1 MQPADPLPASQA
13 GHSRRTPL
21 QQCGDIHPNPGP
33 QLKCPYCGKRAGAGT
48 IQCTVCGNWS
58 HMRCVGV
65 RSHNLPPMHICK
77 ECQEQPWECQVCN
90 KNCYFSSTQCSQC
103 GKWTHDGCSKGKGE
117 PPQFKCIK
125 CHKPKNRTKPRD
137 IKICQLNCN
146 GLKAR
151 RTELE
156 KMLTET
162 MPDVVLL
169 QETLLRS
176 GMEYNPPPPPQ
187 GYTTADKKDGVPY
200 DNKPRAG
207 VLTLVKEDLPF
218 TKVAK
223 SENTWTDF
231 VTIKL
236 DTADT
241 LVANVYIPPENSKAT
256 EDWQQ
261 VLNGHQGTGRL
272 IMAGDMNA
280 HEHWDNFLDED
291 KRGTEFA
298 EWMQSNALEASNDPN
313 VHTRTSPNSGGRSS
327 LDLTLAS
334 NQLIDNVRESWET
347 GEDVGSDHFPIFFR
361 LGTKFP
367 PPRRRKPR
375 FVFKNARWE
384 GFRESLSAKSERG
397 NSVNECYKHLVQDI
411 LKAAKENIPMG
422 ALQGRTKPFW
432 SSKCQELVTARNEA
446 RKAAEQTGTEADV
459 KAFKLALSVLK
470 TGKAPRPDEI
480 TNEMLKNLDK
490 ATKSRLLKLFNWAL
504 REGVSPA
511 GWRRS
516 TIIPVHKK
524 GKPRDDPSSYRPV
537 GLTSCMAKLMERMV
551 ATRLVYH
558 LESQKILAKCQAG
571 FRKNRSTEEQI
582 ARIVQDAFDGLEQ
595 KKPQRSVLVLL
606 DFSRAYDRV
615 WKSALYKKMAD
626 CQVHGDLIRWTK
638 SFLDDKRGRF
648 KWSETLSKERLFRE
662 GLPQGSVLAPTLWLI
677 YWNDLPSHISA
688 A

>member
-1 MQPADPLPASQA
+1 MNYSGYGRSLQNSDKSSSTLIIKNRDRFSPAEVDENVSPEEQVWRYLTGGKERPYMS
-13 GHSRRTPL
+13 
-21 QQCGDIHPNPGP
+21 GP
-33 QLKCPYCGKRAGAGT
+33 QKQGRPPCDRFSQYQDDAKSAFGT
-48 IQCTVCGNWS
+48 APTGFWGGGGCSQPTHSQPLRLATVGEPRYSCAVTSTLTPDLNSNAQTVGRGQELGLCTVCGNWS

-65 RSHNLPPMHICK
+65 RSHNLPRMHICK

-90 KNCYFSSTQCSQC
+90 KNCYFSSTQCNQC

-117 PPQFKCIK
+117 PPQSKCIK

-151 RTELE
+151 TELE

-176 GMEYNPPPPPQ
+176 GMEYKPPQ
-187 GYTTADKKDGVPY
+187 GYTTADRKDGVPY
-200 DNKPRAG
+200 DNKPRGG

-261 VLNGHQGTGRL
+261 VLNGHQGAGRL

-298 EWMQSNALEASNDPN
+298 EWMQSNALEAANDPN

-327 LDLTLAS
+327 PDLTLAS

-347 GEDVGSDHFPIFFR
+347 GEDVGSDHLPIFFR
-361 LGTKFP
+361 LGTKLP
-367 PPRRRKPR
+367 PPRRRKAR
-375 FVFKNARWE
+375 FVFKKARWE

-397 NSVNECYKHLVQDI
+397 NSVNEYYKHLVEDM

-422 ALQGRTKPFW
+422 ARQGRTKPFW

-446 RKAAEQTGTEADV
+446 RKVAEQTGTEADV
-459 KAFKLALSVLK
+459 KAFKVARNLAAK
-470 TGKAPRPDEI
+470 GIQREKKAFWDERCQKMSIETDLLWRSSACGRPPG
-480 TNEMLKNLDK
+480 
-490 ATKSRLLKLFNWAL
+490 
-504 REGVSPA
+504 REGSR
-511 GWRRS
+511 GDQEDKQDKRRS
-516 TIIPVHKK
+516 CET
-524 GKPRDDPSSYRPV
+524 GSDRPAE
-537 GLTSCMAKLMERMV
+537 G
-551 ATRLVYH
+551 RLV
-558 LESQKILAKCQAG
+558 LPAVRRG
-571 FRKNRSTEEQI
+571 
-582 ARIVQDAFDGLEQ
+582 
-595 KKPQRSVLVLL
+595 
-606 DFSRAYDRV
+606 FSRGEKEGGQ
-615 WKSALYKKMAD
+615 KS
-626 CQVHGDLIRWTK
+626 
-638 SFLDDKRGRF
+638 
-648 KWSETLSKERLFRE
+648 E
-662 GLPQGSVLAPTLWLI
+662 QGSYQDPPKTTR
-677 YWNDLPSHISA
+677 
-688 A
+688 